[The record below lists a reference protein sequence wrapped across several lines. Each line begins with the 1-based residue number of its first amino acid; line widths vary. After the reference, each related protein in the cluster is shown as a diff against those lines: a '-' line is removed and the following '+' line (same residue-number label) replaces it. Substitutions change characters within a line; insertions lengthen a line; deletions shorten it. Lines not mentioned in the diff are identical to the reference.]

1 MYSLLEGFLNQED
14 YINVLHEIRLSNDI
28 PWSIPIT
35 LDVGPDEIRDV
46 KEGDELSL
54 IHQGQHIAIIT
65 VEEIYEW
72 DKMSYCQ
79 HVFGTMDIRHPGVEK
94 TLKRKEFLIG
104 GKIDLILHF
113 HNPFE
118 RYTLWPIETRI
129 LFQERGWRYIVG
141 FQTRN
146 VPHIGHEYA
155 QKAALTF
162 TDGLFINPLVGWKR
176 AATLKMK

>member
-1 MYSLLEGFLNQED
+1 
-14 YINVLHEIRLSNDI
+14 
-28 PWSIPIT
+28 
-35 LDVGPDEIRDV
+35 
-46 KEGDELSL
+46 
-54 IHQGQHIAIIT
+54 
-65 VEEIYEW
+65 
-72 DKMSYCQ
+72 
-79 HVFGTMDIRHPGVEK
+79 MDIRHPGVEK